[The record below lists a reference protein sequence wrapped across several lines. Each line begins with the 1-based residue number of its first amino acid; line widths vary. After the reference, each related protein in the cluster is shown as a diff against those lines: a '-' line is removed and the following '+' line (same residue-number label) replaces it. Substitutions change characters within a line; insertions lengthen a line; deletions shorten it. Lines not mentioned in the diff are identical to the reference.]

1 VLALIALGMSNREV
15 AAELYLSVDT
25 VKTYVRRLY
34 SKLGVRNRT
43 QAALKASGYDV
54 QPPVTRLA

>member
-1 VLALIALGMSNREV
+1 MVALGLSNREV

-25 VKTYVRRLY
+25 VKTYVRRVY

-43 QAALKASGYDV
+43 QAALKATGYDV
-54 QPPVTRLA
+54 PPPGSRLA